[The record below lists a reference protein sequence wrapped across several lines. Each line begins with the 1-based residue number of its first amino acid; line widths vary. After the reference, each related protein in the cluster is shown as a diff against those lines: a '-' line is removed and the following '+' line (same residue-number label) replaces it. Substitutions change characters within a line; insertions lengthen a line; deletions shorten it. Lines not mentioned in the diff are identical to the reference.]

1 MSSQFFKHNL
11 IFIYII
17 GLFLNIKIDSL
28 INFSFNNQLVK
39 YIINEILV
47 IDFFIFIFAIF
58 FIKEILLKLQLIYKK
73 EIFKLLLYLIVIGA
87 ISIMLSLTYE
97 TEKQSNSIFVFFFY
111 FNSIKIFFGFLI
123 FIILVEKYRPEID
136 VKILILSL
144 IIIVIGILINF
155 YSNNHISRFYYPFTN
170 VTLGYN
176 LLGLIAGLIF
186 FTLHNCYFESNKK
199 HLLFYVTIAFLI
211 TFFTLSKTAIL
222 SLFITFVFY
231 NLIFIKGKS
240 RINLYLSL
248 SIILLIIFF
257 LDIIKYQFEQ
267 NSFSFLDFIL
277 HPTTWL
283 VKYNSLFFRIE
294 HVWLSNYDMD
304 LTLLSFLF
312 GEGIYSAK
320 THDSLYFAI
329 LSRFGFV
336 GLYLFFTIIIK
347 VYRLLEKNKHNVLS
361 FILLF
366 GLTSEM
372 MLQSNIINP
381 ILLIFLYL
389 NFQKK
394 YNKKLI

>member
-1 MSSQFFKHNL
+1 MNSQFFKHNL
-11 IFIYII
+11 VFIYII
-17 GLFLNIKIDSL
+17 GLFLNIKINSL
-28 INFSFNNQLVK
+28 INFSFNNQHVK
-39 YIINEILV
+39 HIINEILF

-58 FIKEILLKLQLIYKK
+58 LIKEILLKLKSIYKN
-73 EIFKLLLYLIVIGA
+73 EIFKLSLYLITIGI
-87 ISIMLSLTYE
+87 ISIIFSFIHE
-97 TEKQSNSIFVFFFY
+97 TEKQSNSIFIFLFY
-111 FNSIKIFFGFLI
+111 FNLIKIFFGFLI
-123 FIILVEKYRPEID
+123 FTILVEKYRPEID
-136 VKILILSL
+136 IKILILSL
-144 IIIVIGILINF
+144 IILVIGILINF
-155 YSNNHISRFYYPFTN
+155 YNNNTISRFYYPFT
-170 VTLGYN
+170 TQSTGYN
-176 LLGLIAGLIF
+176 LLGLISGLIF
-186 FTLHNCYFESNKK
+186 FTLCNYYFENNKRY
-199 HLLFYVTIAFLI
+199 LFFCITTAFLI
-211 TFFTLSKTAIL
+211 TFFTLSKSAFL
-222 SLFITFVFY
+222 SLFITFIFY
-231 NLIFIKGKS
+231 NLIFIRSKS
-240 RINLYLSL
+240 IFNIYLSL

-267 NSFSFLDFIL
+267 NSFSFLDIFL
-277 HPTTWL
+277 NPSNWL
-283 VKYNSLFFRIE
+283 IKYHSLFFRIE

-312 GEGIYSAK
+312 GEGIFSPK
-320 THDSLYFAI
+320 THDSLYFTI

-336 GLYLFFTIIIK
+336 GLFLFFTIIIK

>member
-28 INFSFNNQLVK
+28 INLSFNNQLVK
-39 YIINEILV
+39 YIMNEILV

-58 FIKEILLKLQLIYKK
+58 FIKEILLKLQHIYKK
-73 EIFKLLLYLIVIGA
+73 DIFKLLLYLIVIGV

-97 TEKQSNSIFVFFFY
+97 TEKQSNSIFVFLFY

-155 YSNNHISRFYYPFTN
+155 YSYNHISRFYYPFTSET
-170 VTLGYN
+170 VGYN

-186 FTLHNCYFESNKK
+186 FTLYNCYFESNKK

-231 NLIFIKGKS
+231 NLIFIKDKI

-248 SIILLIIFF
+248 SIILLLILL
-257 LDIIKYQFEQ
+257 LDITKYQFEQ

-277 HPTTWL
+277 HPTTWFL
-283 VKYNSLFFRIE
+283 KYNSLVFRIE

-336 GLYLFFTIIIK
+336 GLYLFFSMIIN
-347 VYRLLEKNKHNVLS
+347 VYRLLEKKKHNVLS
-361 FILLF
+361 FVLLY

-372 MLQSNIINP
+372 MIQSNIINP